1 MNKHLKLVRE
11 FHDALSVPQ
20 AEHGANTRLSDMD
33 VVLRQALLM
42 DEGSAALKAIKSGD
56 MVEIL
61 AGLVN
66 LAYSALGAVAMQGGD
81 VTDNPVT
88 WRHDG
93 FVLSVMRALSDKINH
108 CSSGSS
114 ADYSA
119 VYCLCI
125 HLTGSFINADFD
137 KAFQMIHDG
146 KLSKPAKIP
155 DLSDCLYE

>member
-11 FHDALSVPQ
+11 YHDTFAIPQ
-20 AEHGANTRLSDMD
+20 AEQGANVRLSDMD
-33 VVLRQALLM
+33 VVLRLALLM
-42 DEGSAALKAIKSGD
+42 DEGSAALKAIKAGD

-81 VTDNPVT
+81 VTDRPVT

-93 FVLSVMRALSDKINH
+93 FVVSIMRALSDKIHN
-108 CSSGSS
+108 CTSGSTD
-114 ADYSA
+114 DYSA

-125 HLTGSFINADFD
+125 HLTRSFINADFD

-146 KLSKPAKIP
+146 KPAKTP